1 MFRVTKTRARKR
13 GAASVGFDVPA
24 VAQGTRGAGGPR
36 GRDAEASVACVL
48 HQRAWHRGP
57 RTGASGVIVRGACTQ
72 AHELGPRPDGF
83 RCACP
88 ASCRR
93 NWSPCRQHDV
103 IGTRSSVCVR
113 FPEPVRRTSPARA
126 STHLAGTEGVHCR
139 EAAIV
144 RARTRARV
152 AQSRRLDRSACGW
165 SAAVA
170 DLLAG
175 SIPIRRQWKLQVVG
189 DFGAVRQGHGK
200 ARGDCLRNGVALSGA
215 AKGSFSPRSPNPSR
229 TMKEWVRCEWARATG
244 TAQ

>member
-1 MFRVTKTRARKR
+1 MAQIRPTRREEPGWRRSGRRCARRSWVARARSAAEESGCPGSRRR
-13 GAASVGFDVPA
+13 GPESVAQPQLGFDVPA

-57 RTGASGVIVRGACTQ
+57 RTGESGVIVRGFCTQ

-113 FPEPVRRTSPARA
+113 FPETVRRTSPARA
-126 STHLAGTEGVHCR
+126 STHLAGTEEVHCR

-152 AQSRRLDRSACGW
+152 AQSRRLDISGWGW
-165 SAAVA
+165 SA
-170 DLLAG
+170 
-175 SIPIRRQWKLQVVG
+175 
-189 DFGAVRQGHGK
+189 
-200 ARGDCLRNGVALSGA
+200 
-215 AKGSFSPRSPNPSR
+215 
-229 TMKEWVRCEWARATG
+229 
-244 TAQ
+244 